1 VRVLIVSAHF
11 RPHVGGIERFAETL
25 AGGLSARGHDVRV
38 LCCRT
43 DAVSPLAEAGGLGVV
58 RVPSSTWPERRLGVP
73 YPLPSPLP
81 LVRALRRELAAADV
95 VHVQDALYASSVA
108 ALLLARRRGVP
119 SLLTQHVAF
128 VPQGDRLLD
137 AAQHAA
143 VATLGRAVRLASKVV
158 ALNAEVAAWAERRWG
173 LARVGVAPVGVA
185 APEPVDRG
193 EARREFG
200 LDPDRFVALFV
211 GRDVPKKGLDVALA
225 AAGPEYDLVAVT
237 DRAGP
242 AAPGPVRLL
251 PFMAKERL
259 ERLYAAADVFLLP
272 SEAEGIPVA
281 LQEAMASGLPVVTP
295 YAAGYA
301 GTFAPTDIAPVE
313 RTAGSVR
320 AALLELAAAP
330 AECERLASRSR
341 AVAASAFSL
350 EAFVDGYESLLGRL
364 AG

>member
-1 VRVLIVSAHF
+1 MRVLIVSAHF
-11 RPHVGGIERFAETL
+11 RPHVGGIERFSETL
-25 AGGLSARGHDVRV
+25 AEGLAARGHDVRV

-43 DAVSPLAEAGGLGVV
+43 DAGSPLEESGPYGVR

-73 YPLPSPLP
+73 YPLPSPLS
-81 LVRALRRELAAADV
+81 LLRALRRELAVADV
-95 VHVQDALYASSVA
+95 VHVQDVLYAPSVA

-128 VPQGDRLLD
+128 VPQGNRALD

-143 VATLGRAVRLASKVV
+143 VATLGRAARLASTVV

-173 LARVGVAPVGVA
+173 IANVGVAPVGVA
-185 APEPVDRG
+185 APAPVDRA
-193 EARREFG
+193 EARRELG
-200 LDPDRFVALFV
+200 LDPGRFVALFV
-211 GRDVPKKGLDVALA
+211 GRDVPKKGLDLALA

-237 DRAGP
+237 DRT
-242 AAPGPVRLL
+242 GPVGPGARLL
-251 PFMAKERL
+251 PFMARERL
-259 ERLYAAADVFLLP
+259 ERLYAAADAFVLP

-295 YAAGYA
+295 YAPGYES
-301 GTFAPTDIAPVE
+301 TFLPTDIAPVE
-313 RTAGSVR
+313 RAAPSVR
-320 AALLELAAAP
+320 AALLALAADP
-330 AECERLASRSR
+330 SERRRLAARSR

-350 EAFVDGYESLLGRL
+350 DAFVDGYERLLQGL

>member
-1 VRVLIVSAHF
+1 
-11 RPHVGGIERFAETL
+11 
-25 AGGLSARGHDVRV
+25 
-38 LCCRT
+38 
-43 DAVSPLAEAGGLGVV
+43 
-58 RVPSSTWPERRLGVP
+58 
-73 YPLPSPLP
+73 
-81 LVRALRRELAAADV
+81 
-95 VHVQDALYASSVA
+95 
-108 ALLLARRRGVP
+108 
-119 SLLTQHVAF
+119 
-128 VPQGDRLLD
+128 
-137 AAQHAA
+137 
-143 VATLGRAVRLASKVV
+143 
-158 ALNAEVAAWAERRWG
+158 VAAWAERRWG

>member
-1 VRVLIVSAHF
+1 MRVLIVSAHF
-11 RPHVGGIERFAETL
+11 RPHVGGIERFSETL
-25 AGGLSARGHDVRV
+25 AEGLSARGHDVRV

-43 DAVSPLAEAGGLGVV
+43 DAGSPPEEGGPYGVR
-58 RVPSSTWPERRLGVP
+58 RVPSSAWPERRLGVP

-81 LVRALRRELAAADV
+81 LVRTLRRELAAADV

-128 VPQGDRLLD
+128 VPQGAWLLD

-143 VATLGRAVRLASKVV
+143 VATLGRAARLATEAV
-158 ALNAEVAAWAERRWG
+158 ALNAEVAGWAERRWG
-173 LARVGVAPVGVA
+173 IARVGVAPVGTA
-185 APEPVDRG
+185 APEPVDRD
-193 EARREFG
+193 EARRELG
-200 LDPDRFVALFV
+200 LDPERFVALFV

-237 DRAGP
+237 DRTGP
-242 AAPGPVRLL
+242 VAPGARLL
-251 PFMAKERL
+251 PFMVRERL

-295 YAAGYA
+295 YAAGYT
-301 GTFAPTDIAPVE
+301 GTFLPTDIAPVE
-313 RTAGSVR
+313 RTASSVR
-320 AALLELAAAP
+320 AALLALAADP
-330 AECERLASRSR
+330 AERERLAARSR
-341 AVAASAFSL
+341 AVAASAFSW
-350 EAFVDGYESLLGRL
+350 EAFVDAYERLLREL